1 MRHAMLSLLVAALVA
16 GLATSPAAAE
26 APTSL
31 VVQTVAEPPGL
42 DLTATPASATAAV
55 VFYNI
60 QEALVKVDRHG
71 KLVPWLA
78 ERWHTTDNRNYTF
91 FLKRGVRF
99 HNGRALQAADVKY
112 VFERAMNPET
122 KHPYPG
128 YYAAIGAIIVK
139 DDYTITF
146 SLKSLNANFLLN
158 LARQGSV
165 IYPREAVDTLKTE
178 PMGTGPFKL
187 AEWVRGDRIVL
198 TRNPDYHV
206 QGLPRLDR
214 VVFRFIPDPNATL
227 AALKAGDVDA
237 SLFGL
242 GPEHVQEAQ
251 QDPRF
256 QVIVGDTTN
265 DVILAMNNSRKP
277 YADVR
282 VRRAVTVAI
291 NKAEVL
297 KGAMFGLGRILG
309 SNVDPLNPYYVDV
322 SGLMPYDPAKAKRL
336 LAEAGYPNGFET
348 VLRVAPQYYYTVRT
362 GEVIANHLAKVGVK
376 VRIEQIEWGQWIS
389 RVWREAD
396 YDLTIIGHAEAWDIA
411 NYANP
416 KYYFRYDSP
425 EFQKLFQQ
433 SEVTRDDRARGDGA
447 EPPDRRPVRRLALEC
462 APRRPRRV
470 DPVRGAGRTPHRE
483 PAAGHD
489 PAHAARGVSYVSD
502 GAAARPLRGGAS
514 SPRRRLPRDGLLADR
529 HRRPVLLGRALA
541 DRPLLR
547 AARLGRVGRLRRV
560 VRRALA
566 RDPLAAAARDRA
578 RPLPGRRS
586 RPRHAVGGAR
596 RPARGVR
603 ASGEGQGRERGAGA
617 REAHAAERADPDRHR
632 GGDPA
637 RSAHGGLD
645 HPRVRVRAARPRA
658 VGARRDHRP
667 RPAGRAGRDPVRGV
681 LYRPDQLRGGPRL
694 RAPRPPDPLRLRR
707 RCADGPS
714 GTSRSRS
721 VSRSRS
727 SP

>member
-1 MRHAMLSLLVAALVA
+1 MRHAMMPLLVAALVA

-71 KLVPWLA
+71 RLVPWLA

-91 FLKRGVRF
+91 FLKRGVHF
-99 HNGRALQAADVKY
+99 HNGRELVAADVKY

-128 YYAAIGAIIVK
+128 YYAAIGDIIVR
-139 DDYTITF
+139 DDHTITF

-198 TRNPDYHV
+198 TRNTDYHV

-322 SGLMPYDPAKAKRL
+322 SGLMPYDPARAKKL

-348 VLRVAPQYYYTVRT
+348 VLKVAPQYYYTVRT
-362 GEVIANHLAKVGVK
+362 GEIIANHLAKVGVK
-376 VRIEQIEWGQWIS
+376 VRIEQIEWGQWIA

-425 EFQKLFQQ
+425 EFQKLFQE
-433 SEVTRDDRARGDGA
+433 SEVTLDDRARRDLYVKMQRKLV
-447 EPPDRRPVRRLALEC
+447 ED
-462 APRRPRRV
+462 AP
-470 DPVRGAGRTPHRE
+470 
-483 PAAGHD
+483 
-489 PAHAARGVSYVSD
+489 
-502 GAAARPLRGGAS
+502 
-514 SPRRRLPRDGLLADR
+514 
-529 HRRPVLLGRALA
+529 
-541 DRPLLR
+541 
-547 AARLGRVGRLRRV
+547 
-560 VRRALA
+560 
-566 RDPLAAAARDRA
+566 
-578 RPLPGRRS
+578 
-586 RPRHAVGGAR
+586 AVW
-596 RPARGVR
+596 
-603 ASGEGQGRERGAGA
+603 
-617 REAHAAERADPDRHR
+617 
-632 GGDPA
+632 
-637 RSAHGGLD
+637 LYM
-645 HPRVRVRAARPRA
+645 HPRLVVAKK
-658 VGARRDHRP
+658 GL
-667 RPAGRAGRDPVRGV
+667 AGLWKDLPV
-681 LYRPDQLRGGPRL
+681 PS
-694 RAPRPPDPLRLRR
+694 
-707 RCADGPS
+707 ADLS
-714 GTSRSRS
+714 E
-721 VSRSRS
+721 VAWAK
-727 SP
+727 